1 MAERSNRR
9 RLTPDDRREQ
19 IVLAAGE
26 LFAESAYPSVSVAD
40 IARAAGASASLVMFY
55 FTNKQALYLEVLS
68 VSAQEIRVGLLDA
81 PGAPSLER
89 LGRVLEWYAEYAW
102 THRNGFLSLLRGEHE
117 AVLPQ
122 AAEIF
127 EQLRADVTARIRA
140 DLVELGLT
148 AIAQDP
154 AADLAIRGYLGF
166 VDTVVIRR
174 LSLPAAEAAVLG
186 ARTIADLGVGVFTGC
201 LQALAAGAARTSGSE
216 PVSSVAPNSLA
227 PGPGFGHDPAG
238 E

>member
-140 DLVELGLT
+140 D
-148 AIAQDP
+148 P